1 MIIFDTSSPTPP
13 HLREITNWIIDI
25 GLLIIELLDY
35 LLKQVIFTRQLES
48 QCGPGTAIHKD
59 KRTYV
64 LTNGDHSMGVY
75 VPFSLS
81 EDSDP

>member
-1 MIIFDTSSPTPP
+1 M
-13 HLREITNWIIDI
+13 DI
-25 GLLIIELLDY
+25 GLLIIEFLGY
-35 LLKQVIFTRQLES
+35 LIKQVIFTRQLES
-48 QCGPGTAIHKD
+48 QCGAATAIHKD

-64 LTNGDHSMGVY
+64 LTNVDHSMRVY